1 MHEINLQEAKISY
14 DGEWLSVE
22 EISRRIKQKM
32 DSGDMKF
39 AGLAS
44 ALEALNRALEDAHTL
59 FFRMVLERSDYNLLK
74 AVGGNDTR
82 ECIVKAI
89 HWFIG
94 EDSPTDAGKSR
105 KKGRI
110 RCASCNQPIEISLDQ
125 ENGEIT
131 CTHCG
136 ARGLL
141 KPRQQ
146 KLQGTAE

>member
-22 EISRRIKQKM
+22 EISHKIKQKI
-32 DSGDMKF
+32 DAGDMKF

-44 ALEALNRALEDAHTL
+44 ALETLNLALENAHTL
-59 FFRMVLERSDYNLLK
+59 FVRIVLERSDYNLLK

-82 ECIVKAI
+82 ECIAKAI
-89 HWFIG
+89 QWFIG
-94 EDSPTDAGKSR
+94 GDGPADGNKGR

-110 RCASCNQPIEISLDQ
+110 RCAGCNQPIEVSLDQ
-125 ENGEIT
+125 ENDEIT

-146 KLQGTAE
+146 KGQNTTE